1 MDMEKNSRI
10 FVAGHRGLVGSA
22 ILRKLQADDYKN
34 LITRTR
40 QELDLMDAKAVAD
53 FFQKE
58 KTEYV
63 FDAAAKVGGI
73 MANDTYPADFIYQNL
88 TIQNNLIHNSYLSGV
103 KRLMFLGSVCIYP
116 RLSPQPVKEEYILTG
131 ELEPTN
137 IAYAIAKIAGVI
149 ECRSYN
155 RQHGTDFISTMPTNL
170 YGLNDNFDLETSH
183 VIPAL
188 IRKFHEAKTSK
199 SGKVTLWGTGVARRE
214 FLYSDDMADACV
226 FIMNQNKVPDLLNIG
241 TGIDISIKDL
251 AELVKKTVGFDGQI
265 EWDASKP
272 DGMPK
277 RVLDLTRLHALGWRH
292 KVELEEGLKLA
303 YEQFLRGQGKI

>member
-1 MDMEKNSRI
+1 MDKNSRV

-22 ILRKLQADDYKN
+22 ILRRLQADGYKN

-40 QELDLMDAKAVAD
+40 EELDLLDARATAD

-58 KTEYV
+58 KPEYV

-88 TIQNNLIHNSYLSGV
+88 TIQNNIIHNSYLSGV

-116 RLSPQPVKEEYILTG
+116 RLSPQPVKEEYLLTG

-199 SGKVTLWGTGVARRE
+199 SDKVTLWGTGVARRE

-226 FIMNQNKVPDLLNIG
+226 FIMNQKNVPDLLNIG

-251 AELVKKTVGFDGQI
+251 AELVKKTIGFEGKID
-265 EWDASKP
+265 WDTSKP

-292 KVELEEGLKLA
+292 KVELKEGLKLA
-303 YEQFLRGQGKI
+303 YEQFLKSRK